1 MKRPICVGIVLLAGA
16 VASGCVVS
24 VDSQGQIVRDEKRF
38 SVDGI
43 PELSL
48 KTFDGAIEIQS
59 WDRPEVIVEIEKR
72 GATREAVDSVVIES
86 TQKGNRIELEAKRPR
101 SETFS
106 GFGLHISTSAKFRV
120 SVPRRSTIV
129 ARTSD
134 GAIHLS
140 GVDGRFDLRTGDG
153 AIRVSDVAGEL
164 TLNTG
169 DGSVNVD
176 RAEGRLTLET
186 GDGGVNVAGRLTAV
200 KMHTGDGS
208 IVYRVEPGAT
218 MSDEWD
224 ISTGDGSVAL
234 YLPSSFGAELDAHTG
249 DGTIRSDLDVS
260 IAGLTENNKRTL
272 RGRVGDGGKRLRVR
286 TGDGSISLKLR

>member
-1 MKRPICVGIVLLAGA
+1 MVLLAGA

-24 VDSQGQIVRDEKRF
+24 VDSQGQIVREEKRF
-38 SVDGI
+38 ALDGA
-43 PELSL
+43 PELHL

-59 WDRPEVIVEIEKR
+59 WDRPEVLVEIEKR
-72 GATREAVDSVVIES
+72 GATREAVDSIQVDAERH
-86 TQKGNRIELEAKRPR
+86 GNRIDIEAKRPR

-106 GFGLHISTSAKFRV
+106 SFGFHISTSAKFRV
-120 SVPRRSTIV
+120 SVPRRSDVV
-129 ARTSD
+129 ARTGD

-140 GVDGRFDLRTGDG
+140 GLKGTFELRTGDG
-153 AIRVSDVAGEL
+153 AIRVSDVAGDL

-169 DGSVNVD
+169 DGSVTVD

-186 GDGGVNVAGRLTAV
+186 GDGGVNVAGRLSAV

-208 IVYRVEPGAT
+208 IVYRVDQGAT
-218 MSDEWD
+218 MTDEWD

-249 DGTIRSDLDVS
+249 DGTIRTDLQVDDGS
-260 IAGLTENNKRTL
+260 LSENNKRTL
-272 RGRVGDGGKRLRVR
+272 RGRVGEGGKRLRVR
-286 TGDGSISLKLR
+286 TGDGAISLKVR